1 MEYNEN
7 QPARRSAAGEGLD
20 ACDDGCHFCE
30 GPETD

>member
-1 MEYNEN
+1 MEYNETS
-7 QPARRSAAGEGLD
+7 PRWWAAGEALD